1 MDTHTVLLQRAHLL
15 LAALTDRWPPWPPW
29 PLYPDA
35 HAGWLLLLLLLLM
48 LHNDNFNICHWIEW
62 VDLQQHPDPNK
73 GS

>member
-1 MDTHTVLLQRAHLL
+1 MLIQRAHLL
-15 LAALTDRWPPWPPW
+15 LAALTDSWPPW

-35 HAGWLLLLLLLLM
+35 HAGWLLLLM
-48 LHNDNFNICHWIEW
+48 LHNDNFNICHWIEG